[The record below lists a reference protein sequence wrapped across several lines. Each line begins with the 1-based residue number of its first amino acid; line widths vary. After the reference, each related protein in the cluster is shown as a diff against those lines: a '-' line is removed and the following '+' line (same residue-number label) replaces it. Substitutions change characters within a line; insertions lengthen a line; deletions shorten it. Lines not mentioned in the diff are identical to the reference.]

1 MPGVTG
7 RTVKQAFA
15 LLGLNSWGVA
25 ASVTKGVYFL
35 GDAGIVH
42 QPDIIEDRAFGQDF
56 IGQTERGNTQPVET
70 TLQGQSR
77 YDDHLYLWEASLMG
91 SPAAVT
97 ISSSATG
104 QTTSW
109 SHTYDLAADTSGRG
123 VTFAEDIGL
132 YVKEMTSAKV
142 IGVVEEIS
150 AGGSHSDISFTLLG
164 NDATNTS
171 SVNINSTVHS
181 ANFPAYNNRLQKKQG
196 TFRMNVQSG
205 GSLVA
210 ADAIRNIDGIRLEFT
225 RPQDRS
231 HELGYATMVIP
242 ESNEFPT
249 AQISVTFARC
259 TTVSANSIRAALPAG
274 TVLKADWEF
283 LGNFI
288 NSTDKYTK
296 RYQFPHLEVVSLDDT
311 VTGADQIKP
320 KVTLRLFKP
329 TAAPTGMAGVVQPY
343 RLTRIM
349 TNSLVA
355 F

>member
-25 ASVTKGVYFL
+25 ASVTHGVYFA

-42 QPDIIEDRAFGQDF
+42 QPDIVEDQAFGQDF

-70 TLQGQSR
+70 TLQGESR
-77 YDDHLYLWEASLMG
+77 YDDALYRWEASLMG

-97 ISSSATG
+97 ISTSASG

-109 SHTYDLAADTSGRG
+109 QHIFDLAPDTSGRG
-123 VTFAEDIGL
+123 LTFAEDLGL

-142 IGVVEEIS
+142 IGVVEEVS
-150 AGGSHSDISFTLLG
+150 AGDSKSQLSFTLLG

-171 SVNINSTVHS
+171 SVNINSTVHGS
-181 ANFPAYNNRLQKKQG
+181 TFPALNNRLLKKQG
-196 TFRMNVQSG
+196 TFRMNVASG

-210 ADAIRNIDGIRLEFT
+210 ADAVRNIDGISLEFT

-242 ESNEFPT
+242 ESNAFPT

-274 TVLKADWEF
+274 TVFKADWEF
-283 LGNFI
+283 LGNYI
-288 NSTDKYTK
+288 NSTDRYTK

-311 VTGADQIKP
+311 VAGADQVKP
-320 KVTLRLFKP
+320 RVTLRLFKP
-329 TAAPTGMAGVVQPY
+329 ASAPTGMADVVLPY